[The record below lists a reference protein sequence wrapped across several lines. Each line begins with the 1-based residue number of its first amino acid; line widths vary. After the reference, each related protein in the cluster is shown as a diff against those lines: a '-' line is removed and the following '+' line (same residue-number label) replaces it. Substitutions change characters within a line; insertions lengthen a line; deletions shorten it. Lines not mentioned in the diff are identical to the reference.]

1 MQRKYCSVNEAVA
14 ITGLGRTSIALL
26 IKTGKIK
33 SAKVLR
39 RRLCDL
45 ESVMSFIPSTN
56 DIEVA

>member
-33 SAKVLR
+33 SAKGFV
-39 RRLCDL
+39 
-45 ESVMSFIPSTN
+45 
-56 DIEVA
+56 VACAILKA